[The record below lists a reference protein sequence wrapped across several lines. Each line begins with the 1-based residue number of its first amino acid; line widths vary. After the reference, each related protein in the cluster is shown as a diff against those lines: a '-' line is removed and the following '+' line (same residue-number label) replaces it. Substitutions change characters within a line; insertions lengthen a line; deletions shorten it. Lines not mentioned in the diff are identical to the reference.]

1 MKKKTKKEEIKIEGK
16 KVINETK
23 NLIKEGQIRNLVIEN
38 KEGKEI
44 IVIPLLLA
52 IIITIILPPLAI
64 VGLII
69 ALLLEGTI
77 KIKRG

>member
-1 MKKKTKKEEIKIEGK
+1 MKKNNKKEVKIERK

-23 NLIKEGQIRNLVIEN
+23 NLIKEGQIRNLIIEN
-38 KEGKEI
+38 KEGKEV

-69 ALLLEGTI
+69 TLLLEGTI
-77 KIKRG
+77 KVRKG

>member
-1 MKKKTKKEEIKIEGK
+1 MKKNNKEEIKIEGEKVVNEAK
-16 KVINETK
+16 KIF
-23 NLIKEGQIRNLVIEN
+23 KEGQIRNLIIEN
-38 KEGKEI
+38 KEGKEV

-69 ALLLEGTI
+69 TLLLEGTI
-77 KIKRG
+77 KVRKG

>member
-1 MKKKTKKEEIKIEGK
+1 MKKNNKEEIKIEGK

-38 KEGKEI
+38 RDGKEI
-44 IVIPLLLA
+44 VVIPLLLA

-69 ALLLEGTI
+69 ALLLECTI
-77 KIKRG
+77 KIRKE